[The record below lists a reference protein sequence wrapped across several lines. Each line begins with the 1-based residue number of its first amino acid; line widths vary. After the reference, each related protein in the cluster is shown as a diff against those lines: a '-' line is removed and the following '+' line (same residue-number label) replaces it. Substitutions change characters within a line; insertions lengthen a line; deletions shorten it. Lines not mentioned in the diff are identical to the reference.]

1 MKKRILILFLILTTM
16 FLGSFGVVACGKP
29 SEDSSPSQSAAPEK
43 PDDSNSSSSGNT
55 SGNTPSKVS
64 DSETS
69 GSESTGSETSGSGST
84 VSETSGIESTG
95 GETSDSGSEEDPVPE
110 PEPEPTPTYKSGEDA
125 IMTGA
130 KVTPDKVN
138 PEYAIYYT
146 LGQLANATS
155 YESTGTGNSIAKGSV
170 TTYNQTTGGHFV
182 KNGDLY
188 YSQSTSN
195 TSLVN
200 VKHEAL
206 IKGDALS
213 YRNDNGSI
221 TGSSRADYTKIYGV
235 APDKM
240 LTGHIYNPE
249 TVTNAKLE
257 KTENELYY
265 FTFEL
270 DKDKAHTILKY
281 QMKQFGDLRN
291 YPSFTENTA
300 VTLVINKQ
308 YRPVSLKYTSKYS
321 VTKQIIFT
329 VTMNCTE
336 TNEITFFSFN
346 DNTTIPDESKF
357 IGALNK

>member
-69 GSESTGSETSGSGST
+69 DS
-84 VSETSGIESTG
+84 ESTG
-95 GETSDSGSEEDPVPE
+95 GETSDSGYEEDPVPE

-195 TSLVN
+195 SELVK

-281 QMKQFGDLRN
+281 QMKQFGGLSN

-321 VTKQIIFT
+321 VTKQFIFT

>member
-29 SEDSSPSQSAAPEK
+29 SEDYSPSQSAAPEK

-69 GSESTGSETSGSGST
+69 DSESTG
-84 VSETSGIESTG
+84 G
-95 GETSDSGSEEDPVPE
+95 GTSDSGYEEDPVPE

-155 YESTGTGNSIAKGSV
+155 YESTGTGNSIAKGSGI
-170 TTYNQTTGGHFV
+170 TYNQTTGGHFV

-195 TSLVN
+195 SSLVN

-281 QMKQFGDLRN
+281 QMKQFGGLRN